1 MFCWR
6 YAACWR
12 RNANWKMEHVV
23 GIKCISREREIVP
36 TFPTQHPESR
46 LTQRVIRL
54 QAGAQSNGRRNF
66 VYCVSTCVFVSCI
79 SNSLIVL
86 LHTVAPFDCPIS
98 CNLPPNRVGWR
109 FVFIVVVVVVSTG
122 TRETKK
128 LQVAVFPS
136 SIYTHIYIYN
146 STRPIQIFSSQKQT
160 KTHRRVTCLVWEIVT
175 SECLVSCAV

>member
-1 MFCWR
+1 MFCGR

-79 SNSLIVL
+79 SNSLIELCTLL
-86 LHTVAPFDCPIS
+86 LHSIARFRVICPQIVWVGASSSSSSSSSCRPGLVKRRSYKSPFS
-98 CNLPPNRVGWR
+98 LLP
-109 FVFIVVVVVVSTG
+109 
-122 TRETKK
+122 
-128 LQVAVFPS
+128 
-136 SIYTHIYIYN
+136 YTHTYIYN